1 MLDELGHLSGIMDQ
15 APKKV
20 FHGWLDADLLFVNDY
35 AQIRN
40 GTGVPL
46 DSLLGTPLVEVFP
59 ELRGHEDAIMQVENH
74 PDGCY
79 SYAELHRRS
88 VDKRDRYY
96 DLQIVPSQQHEQ
108 QYLLSL
114 IDVTQYVLIRRQLR
128 EVKSIPALI
137 TTTEEIRQNLDAL
150 ERWNHALLLLN
161 RAGQLF
167 SMTMEAGQILDQLLQ
182 VAMELTGA
190 EGSSVWLWDES
201 DPEYL
206 LCHAS
211 VHQDTAAAAISQ
223 RLNIGQGIVGW
234 VAETGESVSGIKSN
248 EDLRFSV
255 DGDAEGGFSSVLVVP
270 LKARDTIIGVLE
282 LVNKGTGDFGGDD
295 LAVAETLASSA
306 SIAFD
311 NARLVTALQRQAEDL
326 HARND
331 ELDAFAHTVAH
342 DLQNPLAQIMGFS
355 NILRREEGGLQ
366 TKVKQRA
373 LSSIADNAEKMS
385 EIVRELLLL
394 ASVRKT
400 DVQVQPLQ
408 MEHIVE
414 AAMSRVSHLM
424 REYQAEV
431 RVPTFWPR
439 AMGHAPWVE
448 EIWENYLSNAVKYGG
463 RPPHIEIGG
472 SELADGMVRFWVR
485 DNGPGLS
492 LADQERLFSPFTRLQ
507 NNGQEYGHGLGLS
520 IVWRITDKLGGKV
533 SIESLEGKGS
543 IFGFTL
549 PGCEQLPASS

>member
-1 MLDELGHLSGIMDQ
+1 MLDELLRLTGTIEQ

-20 FHGWLDADLLFVNDY
+20 FHGWLDADLLFVADY
-35 AQIRN
+35 AEIRD
-40 GTGVPL
+40 GTGIPL
-46 DSLLGTPLVEVFP
+46 NSLSGRSLVEVFP
-59 ELRGHEDAIMQVENH
+59 ELRGHEDIITQVCSNPE
-74 PDGCY
+74 GCFV
-79 SYAELHRRS
+79 YAELHRRS
-88 VDKRDRYY
+88 VDKRDRYFE
-96 DLQIVPSQQHEQ
+96 LQIAPLGQHEQ
-108 QYLLSL
+108 PHEPQYLLAL
-114 IDVTQYVLIRRQLR
+114 VDVTQHVLIKRQLR

-150 ERWNHALLLLN
+150 ERWNHALVLLN
-161 RAGQLF
+161 RAGQVF
-167 SMTMEAGQILDQLLQ
+167 SMTLEAGQILDQLLQ

-206 LCHAS
+206 ICQAS
-211 VHQDTAAAAISQ
+211 VHEDPAATSISQ
-223 RLNIGQGIVGW
+223 RLHIGQGIAGW
-234 VAETGESVSGIKSN
+234 VAETGESVSGIKA
-248 EDLRFSV
+248 DGDPRFLM
-255 DGDAEGGFSSVLVVP
+255 DGDADGGFSSVLVVP

-306 SIAFD
+306 STAFD
-311 NARLVTALQRQAEDL
+311 NARLVSALQRQAEDL
-326 HARND
+326 RARND

-342 DLQNPLAQIMGFS
+342 DLQNPLSQIMGFS
-355 NILRREEGGLQ
+355 DILQREQTGLNVE
-366 TKVKQRA
+366 VKQRA

-400 DVQVQPLQ
+400 DVQLQPLQ

-431 RVPTFWPR
+431 RVPTFWPK

-463 RPPHIEIGG
+463 RPPQIEIGG
-472 SELADGMVRFWVR
+472 SELPDGMVRYWVR

-492 LADQERLFSPFTRLQ
+492 QEDQEQLFSPFTRLE

-533 SIESLEGKGS
+533 SIESLEGRGS
-543 IFGFTL
+543 IFSFTL
-549 PGCEQLPASS
+549 PRCE